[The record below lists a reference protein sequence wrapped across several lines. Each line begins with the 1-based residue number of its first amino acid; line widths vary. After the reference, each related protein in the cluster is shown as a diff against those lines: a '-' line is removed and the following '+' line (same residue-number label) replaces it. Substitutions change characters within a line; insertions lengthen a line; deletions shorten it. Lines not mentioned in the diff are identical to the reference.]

1 MLLDYDFLLLLND
14 ESGNPTRYYYLL
26 QDFEKDFVASEV
38 AQNKARQFVKEI
50 IGREKASKTKNST
63 IEISNTKAS
72 AIKNETIGS
81 GDLKKACE
89 KIKSG
94 LPFGIIS
101 AFKPFKDAF
110 YRDFN
115 NNEQKLL
122 IGAAKSGCIQ
132 SSTDKLA
139 QLKTRLIYWQ
149 DKSVKVDW
157 DKPIGIKDFF
167 KGNNYLYRRLCF
179 LLGKHF
185 MDRFLKNNAK
195 ASVKDFISSK
205 EFVAKYRYTPKQNTE
220 RAKKLQSYLEN
231 KRDFIGFVQT
241 INSLKDNPQDPFLP
255 NEETSF
261 LVFANEP
268 TIVFNLRDYLL
279 VLAQIF
285 NQQAICYCESKC
297 PIELINASPSKD
309 FNKTQDSF
317 SDIKFSTPNQLEQS
331 LNALK
336 NKLSAFFSKHHDKH
350 NGMEFNEMAKTQIE
364 ALYMPQSSD
373 GFDDF
378 REHLED
384 SIKSFIRA
392 KKNCYGFPKIFDVAD
407 IEQEEREVIEWREKN
422 RASKQSYKQNLQ
434 INKIANDLKRDK
446 AVDKRAILSV
456 IDADIERGFI
466 PPKDLLKQLEKI
478 SASLSKD
485 IVIAIKQVEK
495 LELNYV
501 LIDNI
506 QHNTLDDTLDF
517 TFIVGDSLS
526 VQSLYVTFHL
536 VIDMD
541 RPMSEQF
548 LNHIGKL
555 GSFESRERALEWV
568 RLTQAKLIVET
579 PREALKNAQLSQIEE
594 ILTGCIFNGAYRFQ
608 NNLKGNRH
616 GNFKQNSH
624 PNKEEQAMPKR

>member
-1 MLLDYDFLLLLND
+1 MLMDYDFLLLLND
-14 ESGNPTRYYYLL
+14 ENGKPTRYYYLL
-26 QDFEKDFVASEV
+26 QDFEKDFVAREV
-38 AQNKARQFVKEI
+38 AQNGAKRFVKEI
-50 IGREKASKTKNST
+50 IGREKASKAKNST
-63 IEISNTKAS
+63 LEVSNTKSS
-72 AIKNETIGS
+72 AIKNETAKS
-81 GDLKKACE
+81 GDLKKVCE

-115 NNEQKLL
+115 NDEQKLL

-139 QLKTRLIYWQ
+139 QLRTRLLYWQ

-157 DKPIGIKDFF
+157 DKPILIKDFF

-195 ASVKDFISSK
+195 ASVKDFMSSK

-220 RAKKLQSYLEN
+220 RAKKLQSYLES

-241 INSLKDNPQDPFLP
+241 LNSLKDNPQDPLLP

-279 VLAQIF
+279 VLVQIF

-297 PIELINASPSKD
+297 PIELINASPGKD

-336 NKLSAFFSKHHDKH
+336 NKLNAFFSKHPDKH

-384 SIKSFIRA
+384 SVKSFIRA
-392 KKNCYGFPKIFDVAD
+392 KQNRGFPKIFDVAD
-407 IEQEEREVIEWREKN
+407 IEQEEREVIEWREKE

-434 INKIANDLKRDK
+434 IHKIANDLKRDK
-446 AVDKRAILSV
+446 IVDKKTILSV
-456 IDADIERGFI
+456 IDADIDRGFI

-495 LELNYV
+495 LELNYA

-506 QHNTLDDTLDF
+506 QHNTLDDTLNF
-517 TFIVGDSLS
+517 TFIIGDSLS

-548 LNHIGKL
+548 LNHIGEL

-579 PREALKNAQLSQIEE
+579 PREALKNAELSQIEE
-594 ILTGCIFNGAYRFQ
+594 ILTGCIFNGAYRLQ

-616 GNFKQNSH
+616 GNFK
-624 PNKEEQAMPKR
+624 

>member
-26 QDFEKDFVASEV
+26 QDFEKDFVASKV
-38 AQNKARQFVKEI
+38 AQNRTKRFVKEI
-50 IGREKASKTKNST
+50 IGSEKASKTKNSA
-63 IEISNTKAS
+63 IKVSNTKAS
-72 AIKNETIGS
+72 AVKNETIGS
-81 GDLKKACE
+81 SDLKKVCE
-89 KIKSG
+89 KIKSA

-132 SSTDKLA
+132 SSADKLA

-157 DKPIGIKDFF
+157 DKPILIKDFF
-167 KGNNYLYRRLCF
+167 KGNDYLYRRFCS

-185 MDRFLKNNAK
+185 MDRFLKNNTK
-195 ASVKDFISSK
+195 ASVKDFMSSK

-241 INSLKDNPQDPFLP
+241 LNSLKDNPQDPFLP

-285 NQQAICYCESKC
+285 NQQAICYCKSKC
-297 PIELINASPSKD
+297 PIELINASPGKD

-336 NKLSAFFSKHHDKH
+336 NNLSAFFSKHPDKH
-350 NGMEFNEMAKTQIE
+350 NGMEFNEIAKTQIE
-364 ALYMPQSSD
+364 ALCMPQSND
-373 GFDDF
+373 DLDDF
-378 REHLED
+378 REHLEE
-384 SIKSFIRA
+384 SIKSFIRM
-392 KKNCYGFPKIFDVAD
+392 KKNRYGFPKIFDVAD
-407 IEQEEREVIEWREKN
+407 IEQEEREVIEWRKKK

-434 INKIANDLKRDK
+434 TNKIANDLKRDK
-446 AVDKRAILSV
+446 VVDKRTILSV

-495 LELNYV
+495 LELNYA

-541 RPMSEQF
+541 RSMSEQF
-548 LNHIGKL
+548 LNHIGEL
-555 GSFESRERALEWV
+555 GNFESRERALEWV
-568 RLTQAKLIVET
+568 RLAESKLIIET

-594 ILTGCIFNGAYRFQ
+594 ILTGCIFNGAYRLQ
-608 NNLKGNRH
+608 NDLKGNRH
-616 GNFKQNSH
+616 GNFK
-624 PNKEEQAMPKR
+624 

>member
-26 QDFEKDFVASEV
+26 QDFEKDFVASKV
-38 AQNKARQFVKEI
+38 AQNKAKQFVKEI
-50 IGREKASKTKNST
+50 IGSEKASKTKNST
-63 IEISNTKAS
+63 IKVSNTKTS
-72 AIKNETIGS
+72 AVKNETIGS
-81 GDLKKACE
+81 YDLKKVCE

-115 NNEQKLL
+115 DNEQKLL

-132 SSTDKLA
+132 SSADKLA
-139 QLKTRLIYWQ
+139 QLKTRLLYWQ

-157 DKPIGIKDFF
+157 DKPILIKDFF

-220 RAKKLQSYLEN
+220 RAKKLQSYLES

-241 INSLKDNPQDPFLP
+241 LNSLKDSPQNPFLP

-268 TIVFNLRDYLL
+268 TIIFNLRDYLL

-285 NQQAICYCESKC
+285 NQQAICHCENAKKY
-297 PIELINASPSKD
+297 PIELINASPGKD

-331 LNALK
+331 LNDLK
-336 NKLSAFFSKHHDKH
+336 NKLSAFFSKHPDKH

-364 ALYMPQSSD
+364 ALYMPQSND
-373 GFDDF
+373 DFDDF

-392 KKNCYGFPKIFDVAD
+392 KKNRYGFPKIFDVAD
-407 IEQEEREVIEWREKN
+407 IEQEEREVIEWREKE

-446 AVDKRAILSV
+446 IVDKRTILSV

-466 PPKDLLKQLEKI
+466 PPKDLLKQLETI

-495 LELNYV
+495 LELSYA

-517 TFIVGDSLS
+517 TFIIGDSLS
-526 VQSLYVTFHL
+526 VQSLYVTFDL

-555 GSFESRERALEWV
+555 GSFESRERALECV
-568 RLTQAKLIVET
+568 RLSQTKLIIET
-579 PREALKNAQLSQIEE
+579 PREALKNAELSQIEE

-616 GNFKQNSH
+616 GNFKQN
-624 PNKEEQAMPKR
+624 

>member
-14 ESGNPTRYYYLL
+14 ENGNPTRYYYLL
-26 QDFEKDFVASEV
+26 QDFEKDFVAREV
-38 AQNKARQFVKEI
+38 AQNKTKRFVKEI
-50 IGREKASKTKNST
+50 IGREKASKTKNSAL
-63 IEISNTKAS
+63 EVSNTKAS
-72 AIKNETIGS
+72 AIKNETTGS
-81 GDLKKACE
+81 HNLKKACE
-89 KIKSG
+89 KIKSA

-115 NNEQKLL
+115 HNEQKLL

-132 SSTDKLA
+132 SSADKLA
-139 QLKTRLIYWQ
+139 QLKTRLLYWQ

-157 DKPIGIKDFF
+157 DKPILIKDFF

-185 MDRFLKNNAK
+185 IDRFLKNNAK
-195 ASVKDFISSK
+195 ASVKDFMSSK

-241 INSLKDNPQDPFLP
+241 INSLKDNPQNPFLP
-255 NEETSF
+255 DEEISF

-268 TIVFNLRDYLL
+268 TIIFNLRDYLL

-297 PIELINASPSKD
+297 PIELINASPGKD
-309 FNKTQDSF
+309 FNKIQDSF
-317 SDIKFSTPNQLEQS
+317 PDIKFSTPNQLEQS
-331 LNALK
+331 LNDLK
-336 NKLSAFFSKHHDKH
+336 NKLSAFFSKHPDKH

-364 ALYMPQSSD
+364 ALCMPHSSD

-392 KKNCYGFPKIFDVAD
+392 KKNRYGFPKIFDVAD

-434 INKIANDLKRDK
+434 INKIANDLKRNK
-446 AVDKRAILSV
+446 VVNKRTILSV
-456 IDADIERGFI
+456 IDADMERGFI

-495 LELNYV
+495 LELNYA

-526 VQSLYVTFHL
+526 VQSLYVTFNL

-555 GSFESRERALEWV
+555 GSFESRERALECV
-568 RLTQAKLIVET
+568 RLSQAKLIIEA
-579 PREALKNAQLSQIEE
+579 PREALKNAELSQIEE
-594 ILTGCIFNGAYRFQ
+594 ILTSCIFNGAYRLQ
-608 NNLKGNRH
+608 DDLKKGR
-616 GNFKQNSH
+616 
-624 PNKEEQAMPKR
+624 

>member
-14 ESGNPTRYYYLL
+14 ESRNPTKYYHLL
-26 QDFEKDFVASEV
+26 QDFERDFVVSKV
-38 AQNKARQFVKEI
+38 TQNRTKRFVKEI
-50 IGREKASKTKNST
+50 IGSEKASKTKDSAL
-63 IEISNTKAS
+63 EVSNTKAFS
-72 AIKNETIGS
+72 IENETIKS
-81 GDLKKACE
+81 SDLKKVCE
-89 KIKSG
+89 KIKSA

-115 NNEQKLL
+115 NNEQELL

-132 SSTDKLA
+132 SSADRVA
-139 QLKTRLIYWQ
+139 QLKTRLLYWQ

-157 DKPIGIKDFF
+157 DKPIGINDFF
-167 KGNNYLYRRLCF
+167 KGNDYLYRKFCF

-185 MDRFLKNNAK
+185 MDRFLKDNAK

-205 EFVAKYRYTPKQNTE
+205 EFVSKYRYTPNQNTQ
-220 RAKKLQSYLEN
+220 RAKKLQSYLEG

-241 INSLKDNPQDPFLP
+241 LNSLKNNPQDPFLP

-297 PIELINASPSKD
+297 PIELINASPGKD
-309 FNKTQDSF
+309 FNKAQDSF

-336 NKLSAFFSKHHDKH
+336 NKISAFFSKHPDKH
-350 NGMEFNEMAKTQIE
+350 SGMEFNEMAKTQIE

-373 GFDDF
+373 GFDGF
-378 REHLED
+378 REDLED

-392 KKNCYGFPKIFDVAD
+392 KKNRYGLPKIFDVAD
-407 IEQEEREVIEWREKN
+407 IEQEERKVIEWREKE
-422 RASKQSYKQNLQ
+422 RASKQSYQQNLQ
-434 INKIANDLKRDK
+434 IKKIANDLKHDK
-446 AVDKRAILSV
+446 VVDKRTILSV
-456 IDADIERGFI
+456 IDADLERGFI
-466 PPKDLLKQLEKI
+466 MPKDLLKQLEKI

-495 LELNYV
+495 LELNY
-501 LIDNI
+501 
-506 QHNTLDDTLDF
+506 
-517 TFIVGDSLS
+517 
-526 VQSLYVTFHL
+526 
-536 VIDMD
+536 
-541 RPMSEQF
+541 
-548 LNHIGKL
+548 
-555 GSFESRERALEWV
+555 AL
-568 RLTQAKLIVET
+568 
-579 PREALKNAQLSQIEE
+579 
-594 ILTGCIFNGAYRFQ
+594 
-608 NNLKGNRH
+608 
-616 GNFKQNSH
+616 
-624 PNKEEQAMPKR
+624 

>member
-38 AQNKARQFVKEI
+38 AQNKAKRFVKEI
-50 IGREKASKTKNST
+50 IGREKASKTKNSA
-63 IEISNTKAS
+63 IEISSTKAS
-72 AIKNETIGS
+72 AIKNETTKS
-81 GDLKKACE
+81 GDLKKVCE

-132 SSTDKLA
+132 SSAAKLA

-157 DKPIGIKDFF
+157 DKPILIKDFF

-185 MDRFLKNNAK
+185 MDRFFKNNAK
-195 ASVKDFISSK
+195 ASVKDFMSSK

-255 NEETSF
+255 DEEISF

-297 PIELINASPSKD
+297 PIELINASPGKD

-336 NKLSAFFSKHHDKH
+336 DKISAFFSKHPDKH

-364 ALYMPQSSD
+364 VLYMPQSSD
-373 GFDDF
+373 DSDDF
-378 REHLED
+378 REHLEE

-392 KKNCYGFPKIFDVAD
+392 KKNRYGFPKIFDVAD
-407 IEQEEREVIEWREKN
+407 IEQEEKEFIKWREKE
-422 RASKQSYKQNLQ
+422 RASEQSYKQNLQ

-446 AVDKRAILSV
+446 IVDKKTILSV
-456 IDADIERGFI
+456 IDADMDRGFI

-495 LELNYV
+495 LELNYA

-506 QHNTLDDTLDF
+506 QHNTLDDTLNF

-548 LNHIGKL
+548 LNHIGEL
-555 GSFESRERALEWV
+555 GSFESRERALECV

-579 PREALKNAQLSQIEE
+579 PRETLKNAELSQIEE
-594 ILTGCIFNGAYRFQ
+594 ILTGCIFNGAYRLQ
-608 NNLKGNRH
+608 GDLKGNR
-616 GNFKQNSH
+616 S
-624 PNKEEQAMPKR
+624 

>member
-14 ESGNPTRYYYLL
+14 ENGNPTRYYYLL
-26 QDFEKDFVASEV
+26 QDFEKDFVASKV
-38 AQNKARQFVKEI
+38 AQNRTKRFVKEI
-50 IGREKASKTKNST
+50 IGREKVSKTKNSA
-63 IEISNTKAS
+63 IEVSHTKAS
-72 AIKNETIGS
+72 AIESETTKS
-81 GDLKKACE
+81 GDLKKVCE

-115 NNEQKLL
+115 DNEQKLL

-132 SSTDKLA
+132 SSADKLA

-157 DKPIGIKDFF
+157 DKPILIKDFF

-195 ASVKDFISSK
+195 ASVKDFTSSK

-220 RAKKLQSYLEN
+220 RAKKLQSYLES

-285 NQQAICYCESKC
+285 NQQAICHCENAKKY
-297 PIELINASPSKD
+297 PIELINASPGKD

-317 SDIKFSTPNQLEQS
+317 SDIKFSTPNKLEQS
-331 LNALK
+331 LNDLK
-336 NKLSAFFSKHHDKH
+336 NKLSAFFSKHPDKH

-364 ALYMPQSSD
+364 ALCMPQSGG

-378 REHLED
+378 REHLEE

-392 KKNCYGFPKIFDVAD
+392 KKNRYGFPKIFDVAD

-434 INKIANDLKRDK
+434 INKIANDLKRNK
-446 AVDKRAILSV
+446 AVDKRTTLSV
-456 IDADIERGFI
+456 IDADMDRGFI

-495 LELNYV
+495 LELNYA

-506 QHNTLDDTLDF
+506 QHNTLDDTLNF
-517 TFIVGDSLS
+517 TFIIGDSLS
-526 VQSLYVTFHL
+526 VQSLYVTFDL

-548 LNHIGKL
+548 LNHIGEL

-568 RLTQAKLIVET
+568 RLAESKLIIET

-594 ILTGCIFNGAYRFQ
+594 ILTGCIFNGAYRLQ
-608 NNLKGNRH
+608 NDLKGNRH
-616 GNFKQNSH
+616 GNFK
-624 PNKEEQAMPKR
+624 

>member
-26 QDFEKDFVASEV
+26 QDFEKDFVASKV
-38 AQNKARQFVKEI
+38 AQNKAKRFVKEI
-50 IGREKASKTKNST
+50 IGSKKASKTKNSA
-63 IEISNTKAS
+63 IAVSNTKAS
-72 AIKNETIGS
+72 AIESKTIGS
-81 GDLKKACE
+81 YDLKKACE

-101 AFKPFKDAF
+101 AFRPFKDAF

-115 NNEQKLL
+115 HNEQKLL

-157 DKPIGIKDFF
+157 DKPILIKDFF

-195 ASVKDFISSK
+195 ASVKDFMSSK

-231 KRDFIGFVQT
+231 KRDFIGFVQAL
-241 INSLKDNPQDPFLP
+241 NSLKDNPQDPFLP
-255 NEETSF
+255 NEEISF

-297 PIELINASPSKD
+297 PIELINASPGKD

-350 NGMEFNEMAKTQIE
+350 NGMEFNEIAKTQIE

-373 GFDDF
+373 DFDDF
-378 REHLED
+378 REQLED
-384 SIKSFIRA
+384 SVKSFIRA
-392 KKNCYGFPKIFDVAD
+392 KKNRYGFPKIFDVAD

-446 AVDKRAILSV
+446 VVDKRAILSV

-495 LELNYV
+495 LELNYA

-506 QHNTLDDTLDF
+506 QHNTLDDTLNF

-526 VQSLYVTFHL
+526 VQSLYVTFDL

-548 LNHIGKL
+548 LNHIGEL

-568 RLTQAKLIVET
+568 RLSQTKLIIET
-579 PREALKNAQLSQIEE
+579 PREALKNAELSQIEE
-594 ILTGCIFNGAYRFQ
+594 ILTGCIFNGAYRLQ
-608 NNLKGNRH
+608 
-616 GNFKQNSH
+616 
-624 PNKEEQAMPKR
+624 KRS

>member
-38 AQNKARQFVKEI
+38 AQNRAKRFVKEI
-50 IGREKASKTKNST
+50 IGREKASKTKSSA
-63 IEISNTKAS
+63 IKVSSTKAS

-115 NNEQKLL
+115 HNEQKLL

-132 SSTDKLA
+132 SSADKLA

-157 DKPIGIKDFF
+157 DKPILIKDFF

-231 KRDFIGFVQT
+231 KRDFIGFVQAL
-241 INSLKDNPQDPFLP
+241 NSLKDNPQDPFLP

-297 PIELINASPSKD
+297 PIELINASPGKD

-336 NKLSAFFSKHHDKH
+336 NKLNAFFSKHPDKH
-350 NGMEFNEMAKTQIE
+350 NGMEFNEIAKTQIE
-364 ALYMPQSSD
+364 ALCMSQSND

-392 KKNCYGFPKIFDVAD
+392 KKNRYGFPKIFDVAD

-434 INKIANDLKRDK
+434 INKIANDLKHDK
-446 AVDKRAILSV
+446 IVDKRTILSV
-456 IDADIERGFI
+456 IDADIERGSI

-478 SASLSKD
+478 STSLSKD

-495 LELNYV
+495 LELNYA

-506 QHNTLDDTLDF
+506 QHNTLDDTLNF
-517 TFIVGDSLS
+517 TFIIGDSLS

-568 RLTQAKLIVET
+568 RLSQTKLIIET
-579 PREALKNAQLSQIEE
+579 PREALKNAELSQIEE
-594 ILTGCIFNGAYRFQ
+594 ILTGCIFNGTYRLQ
-608 NNLKGNRH
+608 NDLKGNRH
-616 GNFKQNSH
+616 GNFK
-624 PNKEEQAMPKR
+624 

>member
-38 AQNKARQFVKEI
+38 AQNRAKRFVKEI
-50 IGREKASKTKNST
+50 IGREKASKTKNSA

-72 AIKNETIGS
+72 AVKNETIGS
-81 GDLKKACE
+81 SDLKKVCE
-89 KIKSG
+89 KIKSA

-115 NNEQKLL
+115 HNEQKLL

-132 SSTDKLA
+132 SSADKLA
-139 QLKTRLIYWQ
+139 QLKTRLLYWQ

-157 DKPIGIKDFF
+157 DKPILIKDFF

-179 LLGKHF
+179 LLGNHF

-195 ASVKDFISSK
+195 ASVKDFMSSK

-255 NEETSF
+255 DEETSF

-297 PIELINASPSKD
+297 PIELINASPGKD

-331 LNALK
+331 LNDLK
-336 NKLSAFFSKHHDKH
+336 NKLSAFFSKHSDKH

-364 ALYMPQSSD
+364 ALCMPHSSD
-373 GFDDF
+373 VFDDF

-392 KKNCYGFPKIFDVAD
+392 KKNRYGFPRIFDIAD

-422 RASKQSYKQNLQ
+422 RASKQSYKQNFQ

-446 AVDKRAILSV
+446 IVDKRTILSV

-495 LELNYV
+495 LELNYA

-506 QHNTLDDTLDF
+506 QHNELDDTLDF

-526 VQSLYVTFHL
+526 VQSLYVTFNL

-548 LNHIGKL
+548 LNHIGEL
-555 GSFESRERALEWV
+555 GSFESRERALECV
-568 RLTQAKLIVET
+568 RLTQAKLIIET
-579 PREALKNAQLSQIEE
+579 PKEALKNVQLSQIEE
-594 ILTGCIFNGAYRFQ
+594 ILTGCIFNGAYRL
-608 NNLKGNRH
+608 LKR
-616 GNFKQNSH
+616 S
-624 PNKEEQAMPKR
+624 

>member
-14 ESGNPTRYYYLL
+14 ENGNPTRYYYLL
-26 QDFEKDFVASEV
+26 QDFEKDFVASKV
-38 AQNKARQFVKEI
+38 AQNGAKRFVKEI
-50 IGREKASKTKNST
+50 IGSEKASKTKNSA
-63 IEISNTKAS
+63 IAVSHTKAS
-72 AIKNETIGS
+72 AVKNETIGS
-81 GDLKKACE
+81 GDLKKVCE

-115 NNEQKLL
+115 DNEQKLL

-132 SSTDKLA
+132 SSADKLA
-139 QLKTRLIYWQ
+139 QLKTRLLYWQ

-157 DKPIGIKDFF
+157 DKPILIKDFF

-195 ASVKDFISSK
+195 ASVKDFMSSK

-220 RAKKLQSYLEN
+220 RAKKLQSYLES
-231 KRDFIGFVQT
+231 KCDFIGFVQT
-241 INSLKDNPQDPFLP
+241 LNSLKDSPQDPFLP
-255 NEETSF
+255 NEEISF

-268 TIVFNLRDYLL
+268 TIIFNLRDYLL

-285 NQQAICYCESKC
+285 NQQAICYCENAKKY
-297 PIELINASPSKD
+297 PIELINASPGKD

-336 NKLSAFFSKHHDKH
+336 NKLSAFFSKHPDKH
-350 NGMEFNEMAKTQIE
+350 NGMEFNEIAKTQIE
-364 ALYMPQSSD
+364 ALYLPQSSD

-392 KKNCYGFPKIFDVAD
+392 KKNRYGFPKIFDVAD

-434 INKIANDLKRDK
+434 INKIANDLKRNK
-446 AVDKRAILSV
+446 VVDKRAILSV

-495 LELNYV
+495 LELNYA

-506 QHNTLDDTLDF
+506 QHNTLDDTLNF

-526 VQSLYVTFHL
+526 VQSLYVTFDL

-568 RLTQAKLIVET
+568 RLSQTKLIVET

-594 ILTGCIFNGAYRFQ
+594 ILTGCIFNGAYRLQ
-608 NNLKGNRH
+608 NDLKGDRH
-616 GNFKQNSH
+616 GNFK
-624 PNKEEQAMPKR
+624 

>member
-14 ESGNPTRYYYLL
+14 ESGNPTKDYYLL
-26 QDFEKDFVASEV
+26 QDFEKDFVAREV
-38 AQNKARQFVKEI
+38 AQNRTKRFVKEI
-50 IGREKASKTKNST
+50 IGSEKISKTKNSAL
-63 IEISNTKAS
+63 EVSNTKAS
-72 AIKNETIGS
+72 AIENETIGS
-81 GDLKKACE
+81 GDLKKVCE
-89 KIKSG
+89 KIKSA

-101 AFKPFKDAF
+101 AFKPFKDTF

-132 SSTDKLA
+132 SSSDKLA
-139 QLKTRLIYWQ
+139 QLKTRLLYWQ

-167 KGNNYLYRRLCF
+167 KGNDYLYRKFCS

-205 EFVAKYRYTPKQNTE
+205 EFVAKYRYTPKQHTE
-220 RAKKLQSYLEN
+220 RAKKLQSYLES

-241 INSLKDNPQDPFLP
+241 LNSLKDNLQDPFLP

-261 LVFANEP
+261 LVFSNEP

-285 NQQAICYCESKC
+285 SQQAICYCESKC
-297 PIELINASPSKD
+297 PMELINASPGKD
-309 FNKTQDSF
+309 FNKAQDSF

-336 NKLSAFFSKHHDKH
+336 NKLAAFFSKHPDKH
-350 NGMEFNEMAKTQIE
+350 NGMEFNEIAKTQIE

-373 GFDDF
+373 DFDDF
-378 REHLED
+378 RKDLED
-384 SIKSFIRA
+384 SIKSFIKA
-392 KKNCYGFPKIFDVAD
+392 KQNRGFPKIFDIAD
-407 IEQEEREVIEWREKN
+407 IEQEEREVIKWREKE

-434 INKIANDLKRDK
+434 IKKIANDLKRNK
-446 AVDKRAILSV
+446 VVDKRTILSV
-456 IDADIERGFI
+456 IDADLERGFI

-485 IVIAIKQVEK
+485 IVIAIKQAEK
-495 LELNYV
+495 LELNYA

-517 TFIVGDSLS
+517 TFIIGDSLS
-526 VQSLYVTFHL
+526 IQSLYVTFDL
-536 VIDMD
+536 VIDID

-548 LNHIGKL
+548 LNHIGEL
-555 GSFESRERALEWV
+555 GNFKSSRKKALEWV
-568 RLTQAKLIVET
+568 RLTETKLIVKA

-594 ILTGCIFNGAYRFQ
+594 ILIGCIFNGAYLLQ
-608 NNLKGNRH
+608 NDLKGNR
-616 GNFKQNSH
+616 
-624 PNKEEQAMPKR
+624 

>member
-14 ESGNPTRYYYLL
+14 ESGNPTRYYHLL
-26 QDFEKDFVASEV
+26 QDFEKDFVAREV
-38 AQNKARQFVKEI
+38 AQNRTKQFVKEI
-50 IGREKASKTKNST
+50 IGSEKTPKTKDST
-63 IEISNTKAS
+63 LEVSNTKAS
-72 AIKNETIGS
+72 AIENETTGS
-81 GDLKKACE
+81 SDLKKVCE
-89 KIKSG
+89 KIKSA

-115 NNEQKLL
+115 NDEQKLL

-132 SSTDKLA
+132 SNADKVA
-139 QLKTRLIYWQ
+139 QLRTCLLYWQ

-167 KGNNYLYRRLCF
+167 KGNNYLYRKFCS

-205 EFVAKYRYTPKQNTE
+205 EFVSKYRYTPKQHTE
-220 RAKKLQSYLEN
+220 RAKKLQSYLES

-241 INSLKDNPQDPFLP
+241 LNSLKDNPQDPFLP

-279 VLAQIF
+279 VLVQIF
-285 NQQAICYCESKC
+285 NQQAICCCESKGS
-297 PIELINASPSKD
+297 IELINASPGED
-309 FNKTQDSF
+309 FNKTKDSF

-336 NKLSAFFSKHHDKH
+336 NRLAAFFSKHPDTH
-350 NGMEFNEMAKTQIE
+350 NGMEFNEIAKTQIE
-364 ALYMPQSSD
+364 AFYMPQFGG

-384 SIKSFIRA
+384 SVKSFIKA
-392 KKNCYGFPKIFDVAD
+392 KQNRGFPKIFDVAD
-407 IEQEEREVIEWREKN
+407 IEQEEREVIKWREKE
-422 RASKQSYKQNLQ
+422 RASKQSHKQNLQ
-434 INKIANDLKRDK
+434 IHKIANDLKRNK
-446 AVDKRAILSV
+446 VVDKKTILSV
-456 IDADIERGFI
+456 IDADVERGFI

-495 LELNYV
+495 LELNYA

-517 TFIVGDSLS
+517 TFIIGDSLS
-526 VQSLYVTFHL
+526 IQSLYVTFDL
-536 VIDMD
+536 VIDID

-548 LNHIGKL
+548 LNHIGEL
-555 GSFESRERALEWV
+555 GSFKSSRKEALEWV
-568 RLTQAKLIVET
+568 RLTETKLIIEA
-579 PREALKNAQLSQIEE
+579 PREALKNAELSQIEE

-608 NNLKGNRH
+608 NDLKGNR
-616 GNFKQNSH
+616 
-624 PNKEEQAMPKR
+624 

>member
-14 ESGNPTRYYYLL
+14 DSGNPTRYYYLL
-26 QDFEKDFVASEV
+26 QDFENDFVAREV
-38 AQNKARQFVKEI
+38 AQNGSKRFVKEN
-50 IGREKASKTKNST
+50 IGSEKASKTKDSA
-63 IEISNTKAS
+63 IEVSNTKAFS
-72 AIKNETIGS
+72 IENETIGS
-81 GDLKKACE
+81 GDLKKVCE
-89 KIKSG
+89 KIKNA

-132 SSTDKLA
+132 SSADKLA
-139 QLKTRLIYWQ
+139 QLKTRLLYWQ
-149 DKSVKVDW
+149 YKSVKVDW

-167 KGNNYLYRRLCF
+167 KGNDYLYRKFCF
-179 LLGKHF
+179 LLG
-185 MDRFLKNNAK
+185 NNAK

-205 EFVAKYRYTPKQNTE
+205 EFVSKYRYTPKQHTE
-220 RAKKLQSYLEN
+220 RAKKLQSYLES

-241 INSLKDNPQDPFLP
+241 LNSLKDNPQDPFLP

-279 VLAQIF
+279 VLVQIF

-297 PIELINASPSKD
+297 PIELINASPGKD

-336 NKLSAFFSKHHDKH
+336 NKLSAFFSKHPDKH
-350 NGMEFNEMAKTQIE
+350 NGMEFNEIAKTQIE
-364 ALYMPQSSD
+364 AFYMPQSSD
-373 GFDDF
+373 DFDDF
-378 REHLED
+378 RKDLED

-392 KKNCYGFPKIFDVAD
+392 KKNRYGFPKIFDVAD
-407 IEQEEREVIEWREKN
+407 IEQEEREFIKWREKE

-434 INKIANDLKRDK
+434 IKKIANDLKCNK
-446 AVDKRAILSV
+446 VVDKITILSV
-456 IDADIERGFI
+456 IDADLERGFI

-495 LELNYV
+495 LELNYA

-506 QHNTLDDTLDF
+506 QHNTLDDTLYF
-517 TFIVGDSLS
+517 TFIIGDSLS
-526 VQSLYVTFHL
+526 IQSLYVTLDL
-536 VIDMD
+536 VIDID

-548 LNHIGKL
+548 LNHIGL
-555 GSFESRERALEWV
+555 G
-568 RLTQAKLIVET
+568 
-579 PREALKNAQLSQIEE
+579 N
-594 ILTGCIFNGAYRFQ
+594 
-608 NNLKGNRH
+608 
-616 GNFKQNSH
+616 
-624 PNKEEQAMPKR
+624 

>member
-1 MLLDYDFLLLLND
+1 
-14 ESGNPTRYYYLL
+14 
-26 QDFEKDFVASEV
+26 
-38 AQNKARQFVKEI
+38 
-50 IGREKASKTKNST
+50 
-63 IEISNTKAS
+63 
-72 AIKNETIGS
+72 
-81 GDLKKACE
+81 
-89 KIKSG
+89 
-94 LPFGIIS
+94 
-101 AFKPFKDAF
+101 
-110 YRDFN
+110 
-115 NNEQKLL
+115 
-122 IGAAKSGCIQ
+122 
-132 SSTDKLA
+132 
-139 QLKTRLIYWQ
+139 
-149 DKSVKVDW
+149 
-157 DKPIGIKDFF
+157 
-167 KGNNYLYRRLCF
+167 
-179 LLGKHF
+179 

-195 ASVKDFISSK
+195 ASVKDFMSSK

-231 KRDFIGFVQT
+231 KRDFIGFVQAL
-241 INSLKDNPQDPFLP
+241 NSLKDNPQDPFLP

-297 PIELINASPSKD
+297 PIELINASPGKD

-331 LNALK
+331 LNDLK
-336 NKLSAFFSKHHDKH
+336 NKLSAFFSKHPDKH

-364 ALYMPQSSD
+364 ALYLPQSSD

-378 REHLED
+378 REHLEE

-392 KKNCYGFPKIFDVAD
+392 KKNRYGFPKIFDVAD

-422 RASKQSYKQNLQ
+422 RASKQSYKQNPQ

-446 AVDKRAILSV
+446 VVDKRTILSV
-456 IDADIERGFI
+456 IDADMERGFI

-478 SASLSKD
+478 STSLSKD

-526 VQSLYVTFHL
+526 VQSLYVTFNL

-548 LNHIGKL
+548 LNHIGEL

-568 RLTQAKLIVET
+568 RLAESKLIVGT
-579 PREALKNAQLSQIEE
+579 PREALKNAELSQIEE
-594 ILTGCIFNGAYRFQ
+594 ILTGCIFNGAYRLQ

-616 GNFKQNSH
+616 GNFK
-624 PNKEEQAMPKR
+624 

>member
-14 ESGNPTRYYYLL
+14 ENGNPTRYYHLL
-26 QDFEKDFVASEV
+26 QDFEKDFVAREV
-38 AQNKARQFVKEI
+38 AQNGTKRFVKEI
-50 IGREKASKTKNST
+50 IGSKKASKTKNST
-63 IEISNTKAS
+63 LEVSNTKAS
-72 AIKNETIGS
+72 AMENETIGS
-81 GDLKKACE
+81 GDLKKVCE
-89 KIKSG
+89 KIKSA

-115 NNEQKLL
+115 DNEQKLL

-132 SSTDKLA
+132 SSADKLA
-139 QLKTRLIYWQ
+139 QLKTRLLYWQ

-157 DKPIGIKDFF
+157 DKPILIKDFF
-167 KGNNYLYRRLCF
+167 KGNDYLYRKFCS

-195 ASVKDFISSK
+195 ASVKDFMSSK
-205 EFVAKYRYTPKQNTE
+205 EFVAKYRYTPKQNTQ
-220 RAKKLQSYLEN
+220 RAKKLQSYLES

-241 INSLKDNPQDPFLP
+241 LNSLKDKSQDPFLP

-261 LVFANEP
+261 LVFSNEP

-297 PIELINASPSKD
+297 PIELINASPGKD

-331 LNALK
+331 LKALK
-336 NKLSAFFSKHHDKH
+336 NKLSTFFSKHPDKH
-350 NGMEFNEMAKTQIE
+350 NGMEFNEIAKTQIE
-364 ALYMPQSSD
+364 VLYMPQSSD
-373 GFDDF
+373 DFDDF

-392 KKNCYGFPKIFDVAD
+392 KQNRGFPKIFDIAD
-407 IEQEEREVIEWREKN
+407 IEQEEREFIKWREKE

-434 INKIANDLKRDK
+434 IKKIANDLKRDK
-446 AVDKRAILSV
+446 VVDKRTILSV
-456 IDADIERGFI
+456 IDADLERGFI

-495 LELNYV
+495 LELNYA

-506 QHNTLDDTLDF
+506 QHNTLDF
-517 TFIVGDSLS
+517 TFIIGDSLS
-526 VQSLYVTFHL
+526 IQSLYVTFDL
-536 VIDMD
+536 VIDID

-548 LNHIGKL
+548 LNHIGEL
-555 GSFESRERALEWV
+555 GSFESSRKEALEWV
-568 RLTQAKLIVET
+568 RLTETKLIIKV
-579 PREALKNAQLSQIEE
+579 PREALKNVQLSQIEE
-594 ILTGCIFNGAYRFQ
+594 ILIGCIFNGAYRFQ
-608 NNLKGNRH
+608 NDLKGNR
-616 GNFKQNSH
+616 
-624 PNKEEQAMPKR
+624 

>member
-14 ESGNPTRYYYLL
+14 ESGKPTRYYYLL
-26 QDFEKDFVASEV
+26 QDFEKDFVASKV
-38 AQNKARQFVKEI
+38 AQNRARQFVKEI
-50 IGREKASKTKNST
+50 IGREKVSKTKNSA
-63 IEISNTKAS
+63 IKVSNTKAS
-72 AIKNETIGS
+72 AIGSETTGS
-81 GDLKKACE
+81 HNLKKACE
-89 KIKSG
+89 KIKNG
-94 LPFGIIS
+94 LPFGTIS

-115 NNEQKLL
+115 HNDQKLL

-132 SSTDKLA
+132 SSADKLA
-139 QLKTRLIYWQ
+139 QLKTRLLYWQ

-157 DKPIGIKDFF
+157 DKPILIKDFF
-167 KGNNYLYRRLCF
+167 KGNNYLYRRFCF

-195 ASVKDFISSK
+195 ASMKDFMSSK
-205 EFVAKYRYTPKQNTE
+205 EFVSKYRYTPKQNTE
-220 RAKKLQSYLEN
+220 RAKKLQSYLES

-241 INSLKDNPQDPFLP
+241 LNSLKDSPQDPFLP
-255 NEETSF
+255 NEEISF

-268 TIVFNLRDYLL
+268 TIIFNLRDYLL

-297 PIELINASPSKD
+297 PIELINASPGKD

-336 NKLSAFFSKHHDKH
+336 NKLAAFFSKHPDKH
-350 NGMEFNEMAKTQIE
+350 NGIEFNEIVKTQIE
-364 ALYMPQSSD
+364 ALYLPQSSD
-373 GFDDF
+373 DFDDF
-378 REHLED
+378 RKDLED
-384 SIKSFIRA
+384 SVKSFIRA
-392 KKNCYGFPKIFDVAD
+392 KKNRYGFPRIFDVAD
-407 IEQEEREVIEWREKN
+407 IEQEEREVIEWREKE

-446 AVDKRAILSV
+446 IVDKRTILSV

-466 PPKDLLKQLEKI
+466 PPKDLLKQLETI

-495 LELNYV
+495 LELNYA

-506 QHNTLDDTLDF
+506 QHNELDDTLDF

-526 VQSLYVTFHL
+526 VQSLYVTFNL

-548 LNHIGKL
+548 LNHIGEL
-555 GSFESRERALEWV
+555 GSFKSREEALEWV
-568 RLTQAKLIVET
+568 RLSQTKLIIET
-579 PREALKNAQLSQIEE
+579 PREALKNAKLLQIEE
-594 ILTGCIFNGAYRFQ
+594 ILTGCIFNGAYHLQ
-608 NNLKGNRH
+608 DDLKGNRH
-616 GNFKQNSH
+616 ENFKQN
-624 PNKEEQAMPKR
+624 

>member
-26 QDFEKDFVASEV
+26 QDFEKDFVASKV
-38 AQNKARQFVKEI
+38 AQNGAKRFVKEI
-50 IGREKASKTKNST
+50 IGSEKASKTKNST

-81 GDLKKACE
+81 GDLKKVCE

-110 YRDFN
+110 YRDFS

-132 SSTDKLA
+132 SSADKLA
-139 QLKTRLIYWQ
+139 QLKTRLLYWQ

-157 DKPIGIKDFF
+157 DKPILIKDFF

-195 ASVKDFISSK
+195 ASVKDFMSSK

-231 KRDFIGFVQT
+231 KRDFIGFVQVL
-241 INSLKDNPQDPFLP
+241 NSLKDNPQDPFLH

-268 TIVFNLRDYLL
+268 TIAFNLRDYLL

-297 PIELINASPSKD
+297 PIELINASPGKD

-336 NKLSAFFSKHHDKH
+336 NKLSTFFSKHPNKH
-350 NGMEFNEMAKTQIE
+350 NGMEFNEMAKIQIE
-364 ALYMPQSSD
+364 ALYMPQSND
-373 GFDDF
+373 NLDDF

-384 SIKSFIRA
+384 SIKSFIKA
-392 KKNCYGFPKIFDVAD
+392 KQNRYGFPRIFDIAD
-407 IEQEEREVIEWREKN
+407 IEQEEREVVKWREKN

-434 INKIANDLKRDK
+434 INKVANDLKRDK
-446 AVDKRAILSV
+446 VINKRTILSV
-456 IDADIERGFI
+456 IDADMERGFI

-478 SASLSKD
+478 STSLSKD

-495 LELNYV
+495 LELNYA

-517 TFIVGDSLS
+517 TFIIGDSLS
-526 VQSLYVTFHL
+526 VQSLYVTFNL

-548 LNHIGKL
+548 LNHIGEL

-568 RLTQAKLIVET
+568 RLTESKLIIET
-579 PREALKNAQLSQIEE
+579 PREALKNAELSQIEE

-608 NNLKGNRH
+608 NDLKDNR
-616 GNFKQNSH
+616 
-624 PNKEEQAMPKR
+624 

>member
-26 QDFEKDFVASEV
+26 QDFEKDFVASKV
-38 AQNKARQFVKEI
+38 AQNKAKRFVKEI
-50 IGREKASKTKNST
+50 IGSEKASKTKNST
-63 IEISNTKAS
+63 IKVSNTKTS
-72 AIKNETIGS
+72 AIESKTIGS
-81 GDLKKACE
+81 YDLKKVCE

-115 NNEQKLL
+115 DNEQKLL

-132 SSTDKLA
+132 SSADKLA

-157 DKPIGIKDFF
+157 DKPILIKDFF

-220 RAKKLQSYLEN
+220 RAKKLQSYLES

-241 INSLKDNPQDPFLP
+241 LNSLKDSPQNPFLP

-285 NQQAICYCESKC
+285 NQQAICHCENAKKY
-297 PIELINASPSKD
+297 PIELINASPGKD

-336 NKLSAFFSKHHDKH
+336 NKLAAFFSKHPDKH
-350 NGMEFNEMAKTQIE
+350 NGIEFNEIVKTQIE
-364 ALYMPQSSD
+364 VLYMPQSSD
-373 GFDDF
+373 DFDDF
-378 REHLED
+378 HKHLED
-384 SIKSFIRA
+384 SVKSFIRA
-392 KKNCYGFPKIFDVAD
+392 KKNRYGFPRIFDVAD
-407 IEQEEREVIEWREKN
+407 IEQEEREVIEWREKE

-446 AVDKRAILSV
+446 IVDKRTILSV

-495 LELNYV
+495 LELSYA

-517 TFIVGDSLS
+517 TFIIGDSLS
-526 VQSLYVTFHL
+526 VQSLYVTFDL

-568 RLTQAKLIVET
+568 RLTQAKLIIEA
-579 PREALKNAQLSQIEE
+579 PREALKNAELSQIEE
-594 ILTGCIFNGAYRFQ
+594 ILTGCIFNGTYRFQ
-608 NNLKGNRH
+608 NDLKKGR
-616 GNFKQNSH
+616 
-624 PNKEEQAMPKR
+624 

>member
-1 MLLDYDFLLLLND
+1 MLIDYDFLLLLND
-14 ESGNPTRYYYLL
+14 ENGKPTRYYDLL
-26 QDFEKDFVASEV
+26 QDFEKDFVAREV
-38 AQNKARQFVKEI
+38 AQNGAKRFVKEI
-50 IGREKASKTKNST
+50 IGSKKASKTKNSA
-63 IEISNTKAS
+63 IEVSNTKAS
-72 AIKNETIGS
+72 AIEDETIGNS
-81 GDLKKACE
+81 DLKKVCE

-115 NNEQKLL
+115 DNEQKLL
-122 IGAAKSGCIQ
+122 IGTAKSGCIQ
-132 SSTDKLA
+132 SGADRLA
-139 QLKTRLIYWQ
+139 QLRTRLLYWQ

-157 DKPIGIKDFF
+157 DKPIEIKDFF

-179 LLGKHF
+179 LLGEHF

-195 ASVKDFISSK
+195 ASVKDFMSSK
-205 EFVAKYRYTPKQNTE
+205 EFVNKYRYTPEQNTE
-220 RAKKLQSYLEN
+220 RAEKLQSYLES

-241 INSLKDNPQDPFLP
+241 LNSLKDNPQDPFLP
-255 NEETSF
+255 HEETSF

-285 NQQAICYCESKC
+285 NQQAICYCGSKGS
-297 PIELINASPSKD
+297 IELINASPGKD

-317 SDIKFSTPNQLEQS
+317 SDIKFSTPNQLEQF

-336 NKLSAFFSKHHDKH
+336 NKLATFFSKHPDKNI
-350 NGMEFNEMAKTQIE
+350 NGMEFNEIAKTQIE
-364 ALYMPQSSD
+364 AFYMPQFGG

-384 SIKSFIRA
+384 SVKSFIKA
-392 KKNCYGFPKIFDVAD
+392 KQNRGFPKIFDVAD
-407 IEQEEREVIEWREKN
+407 IEQEEREVIKWREKEK
-422 RASKQSYKQNLQ
+422 ASKQSYKQNLQ
-434 INKIANDLKRDK
+434 IHKIANDLKHNK
-446 AVDKRAILSV
+446 AVDKRTILSV
-456 IDADIERGFI
+456 IDADMDRGFI

-495 LELNYV
+495 LELNYA

-506 QHNTLDDTLDF
+506 QHNTLDDTLNF
-517 TFIVGDSLS
+517 TFIIGDSLS
-526 VQSLYVTFHL
+526 VQSLYVTFNL

-548 LNHIGKL
+548 LNHIGEL
-555 GSFESRERALEWV
+555 GSFESRERALECV
-568 RLTQAKLIVET
+568 RLTQAKLIVEA
-579 PREALKNAQLSQIEE
+579 PREALKNAELSQIEE
-594 ILTGCIFNGAYRFQ
+594 ILTGCIFNGAYRLQ
-608 NNLKGNRH
+608 NDLKGNR
-616 GNFKQNSH
+616 S
-624 PNKEEQAMPKR
+624 

>member
-1 MLLDYDFLLLLND
+1 MRKPLKLKTAPLKFLTRNLWLL
-14 ESGNPTRYYYLL
+14 R
-26 QDFEKDFVASEV
+26 
-38 AQNKARQFVKEI
+38 
-50 IGREKASKTKNST
+50 TKRL
-63 IEISNTKAS
+63 K
-72 AIKNETIGS
+72 S
-81 GDLKKACE
+81 GDLKKVCE
-89 KIKSG
+89 EIKSG

-101 AFKPFKDAF
+101 AFKPFKYAF

-115 NNEQKLL
+115 NDEQKLL

-132 SSTDKLA
+132 SGADRLA
-139 QLKTRLIYWQ
+139 QLRTRLLYWQ

-205 EFVAKYRYTPKQNTE
+205 EFVNKYRYTQKQNTE
-220 RAKKLQSYLEN
+220 RAEKLQSYLES

-241 INSLKDNPQDPFLP
+241 LNSLKDSPQDPFLP
-255 NEETSF
+255 HEETSF

-268 TIVFNLRDYLL
+268 AIVFNLRDYLL

-285 NQQAICYCESKC
+285 NQQAICYCGSKGS
-297 PIELINASPSKD
+297 IELINASPGKD

-336 NKLSAFFSKHHDKH
+336 NKLAAFFSKHPDTH
-350 NGMEFNEMAKTQIE
+350 NDMEFNEIAKTQIE
-364 ALYMPQSSD
+364 ALYMPQSGG

-384 SIKSFIRA
+384 SVKSFIRA
-392 KKNCYGFPKIFDVAD
+392 KQNRGSPRIFDVAD
-407 IEQEEREVIEWREKN
+407 IEQEEMEVIKWREKE

-434 INKIANDLKRDK
+434 IHKIANDLKRNK
-446 AVDKRAILSV
+446 VVDKRTILSV
-456 IDADIERGFI
+456 IDADMDHGFI

-495 LELNYV
+495 LELNYA

-506 QHNTLDDTLDF
+506 QHNTLDDTLNF

-548 LNHIGKL
+548 LNHIGEL
-555 GSFESRERALEWV
+555 GSFESRERALECV

-579 PREALKNAQLSQIEE
+579 PREALKNAELPQIEE
-594 ILTGCIFNGAYRFQ
+594 ILTGCIFNGAYCFQ
-608 NNLKGNRH
+608 GDFKGNR
-616 GNFKQNSH
+616 S
-624 PNKEEQAMPKR
+624 

>member
-1 MLLDYDFLLLLND
+1 
-14 ESGNPTRYYYLL
+14 
-26 QDFEKDFVASEV
+26 
-38 AQNKARQFVKEI
+38 
-50 IGREKASKTKNST
+50 
-63 IEISNTKAS
+63 
-72 AIKNETIGS
+72 
-81 GDLKKACE
+81 
-89 KIKSG
+89 
-94 LPFGIIS
+94 
-101 AFKPFKDAF
+101 
-110 YRDFN
+110 
-115 NNEQKLL
+115 
-122 IGAAKSGCIQ
+122 
-132 SSTDKLA
+132 
-139 QLKTRLIYWQ
+139 
-149 DKSVKVDW
+149 
-157 DKPIGIKDFF
+157 
-167 KGNNYLYRRLCF
+167 
-179 LLGKHF
+179 

-195 ASVKDFISSK
+195 ASVKDFMSSK
-205 EFVAKYRYTPKQNTE
+205 EFVAKYRYTPNQNTE
-220 RAKKLQSYLEN
+220 RAKKLQSYLES

-241 INSLKDNPQDPFLP
+241 LNSLKDNPQDPFLP

-297 PIELINASPSKD
+297 PIELINASPGKD

-331 LNALK
+331 LNDLK
-336 NKLSAFFSKHHDKH
+336 NKLNAFFSKHPDKH
-350 NGMEFNEMAKTQIE
+350 NGMEFNEMVKTQIE

-378 REHLED
+378 REHLEE

-392 KKNCYGFPKIFDVAD
+392 KKNRYGFPKIFDVAD
-407 IEQEEREVIEWREKN
+407 IEQEEREVIEWREKKK
-422 RASKQSYKQNLQ
+422 ASKQSYKQNLQ
-434 INKIANDLKRDK
+434 INKIANDLKRNK
-446 AVDKRAILSV
+446 VVDKRTILSV

-495 LELNYV
+495 LELNYA

-517 TFIVGDSLS
+517 TFIIGDSLS

-548 LNHIGKL
+548 LNHIGGL
-555 GSFESRERALEWV
+555 GSFESREQALECV
-568 RLTQAKLIVET
+568 RLSQAKLIIET

-594 ILTGCIFNGAYRFQ
+594 ILTGCIFNGTYRFQ
-608 NNLKGNRH
+608 NDLKGNRH
-616 GNFKQNSH
+616 GNFK
-624 PNKEEQAMPKR
+624 